1 MTQTS
6 IKLIVGLGNPGASYE
21 ATRHNIG
28 FAILEELCHYFK
40 QKLEKEKKFDA
51 QFCIFEHEFS
61 YTLQET
67 IKEQVV
73 ELVKNPISQ
82 EEHELQEQ
90 KKNLEQRKAYQE
102 KIEKLSYVKK
112 KIKTQKT
119 KKQKLIFAKPQSFM
133 NNSGKSIAKIMN
145 FYKLTSKNLLLIHD
159 DVSLDFGK
167 LKLSINRG
175 AGGQHGVEDTIAQI
189 GSKDFA
195 RLKYGVGPDPGG
207 AQRAQYVLSKF
218 AKKDQELLSSTNAKA
233 LELITAWILEEDHQQ
248 ISRV

>member
-1 MTQTS
+1 M
-6 IKLIVGLGNPGASYE
+6 N
-21 ATRHNIG
+21 
-28 FAILEELCHYFK
+28 
-40 QKLEKEKKFDA
+40 
-51 QFCIFEHEFS
+51 
-61 YTLQET
+61 
-67 IKEQVV
+67 
-73 ELVKNPISQ
+73 
-82 EEHELQEQ
+82 
-90 KKNLEQRKAYQE
+90 
-102 KIEKLSYVKK
+102 
-112 KIKTQKT
+112 T

-159 DVSLDFGK
+159 DVSLDLGK

-218 AKKDQELLSSTNAKA
+218 AKKASYFTYDNYQMNKNVFKMTK
-233 LELITAWILEEDHQQ
+233 I
-248 ISRV
+248 